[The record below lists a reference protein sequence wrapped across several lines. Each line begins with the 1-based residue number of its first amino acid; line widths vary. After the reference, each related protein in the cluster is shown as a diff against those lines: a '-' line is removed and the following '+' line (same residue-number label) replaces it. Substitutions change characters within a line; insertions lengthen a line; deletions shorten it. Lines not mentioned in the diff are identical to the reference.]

1 MYLSEQ
7 ATMASAA
14 QANNVAAAAETGNQS
29 LIWRSGHDGD
39 FRRVSA
45 FSL

>member
-1 MYLSEQ
+1 LPEL
-7 ATMASAA
+7 TVTASAA
-14 QANNVAAAAETGNQS
+14 QANNAAAAADTGNQS

-39 FRRVSA
+39 FRRVPA